1 MQWCQSIRYGCIAAV
16 EMLRSGLSDGDEIER
31 AHILFS
37 NRKGSSRG
45 QPYRRCTAMRRRHA
59 ACCTREDQVPS
70 YRIFVL
76 KAMEWRED
84 RDGSV

>member
-1 MQWCQSIRYGCIAAV
+1 
-16 EMLRSGLSDGDEIER
+16 
-31 AHILFS
+31 
-37 NRKGSSRG
+37 
-45 QPYRRCTAMRRRHA
+45 MRRRHA
-59 ACCTREDQVPS
+59 ACCTREDQVAL

>member
-37 NRKGSSRG
+37 NRKGLVQR
-45 QPYRRCTAMRRRHA
+45 PA
-59 ACCTREDQVPS
+59 V
-70 YRIFVL
+70 
-76 KAMEWRED
+76 
-84 RDGSV
+84 